1 LNLKIGS
8 IFPDF
13 SLLDDQG
20 NLFSLKNNF
29 KTQYLLIYFYPK
41 DETPG
46 CTKQACY
53 FRDYETEFK
62 KLNCE
67 LIGISSDGEKSHENF
82 KSKYNLPFKL
92 LSDKSSKLRKQLN
105 LPKDFLG
112 LSPGRITFIINRKFQ
127 ILFIFRSSFNMKS
140 HISSSL
146 KFLKNL

>member
-1 LNLKIGS
+1 MNLKIGS

-13 SLLDDQG
+13 RLLDDQG

-29 KTQYLLIYFYPK
+29 KNQYLLIYFYPK

-62 KLNCE
+62 KFNCE

-146 KFLKNL
+146 KFLENL